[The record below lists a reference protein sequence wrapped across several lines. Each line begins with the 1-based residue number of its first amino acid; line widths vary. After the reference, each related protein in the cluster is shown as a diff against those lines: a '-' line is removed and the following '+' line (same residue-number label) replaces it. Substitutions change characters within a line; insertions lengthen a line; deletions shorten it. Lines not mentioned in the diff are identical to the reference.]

1 MLPELTNFEDTITL
15 VSNTG
20 IQFIDLGLN
29 LQVNREPSG
38 EFVKATNQTV
48 TRLAYNA
55 EDDFYYYDKTAELIS
70 NNIVRVQPSYDLPL
84 EDSLKLFN
92 GQWVP
97 LPFLRFTAPY
107 TYAQGPSNWARM
119 RIVKLDEPD
128 SDGNNYRITIAF
140 DTTLMPD
147 NEYANYLAPSA
158 TDMNSGLLFKLS
170 MGVEQTNWFFT
181 QDWVNDWLEAIFKE
195 GSTHLDAQELEEALG
210 LYEPQAHML
219 NLLSLIAPTT
229 VHKSP
234 TQPRLQVPI
243 VR

>member
-107 TYAQGPSNWARM
+107 TYAQGPSNWSRM

-128 SDGNNYRITIAF
+128 SDGNIYRITIAF

-147 NEYANYLAPSA
+147 NDYAICLVPYASVRESCYVCRVCMSA
-158 TDMNSGLLFKLS
+158 
-170 MGVEQTNWFFT
+170 W
-181 QDWVNDWLEAIFKE
+181 
-195 GSTHLDAQELEEALG
+195 
-210 LYEPQAHML
+210 
-219 NLLSLIAPTT
+219 
-229 VHKSP
+229 
-234 TQPRLQVPI
+234 
-243 VR
+243 